1 MRYLIMLSYLLFSI
15 PSTFGVNQR
24 ASDNNL
30 TFEMAKLRK
39 SQIKEVHY
47 DLYFD
52 LNKNAKGYRARALID
67 LELKRTDL
75 PLSFDF
81 VVDKII
87 ELKVNGR
94 VLKNVSIRNGS
105 FDLPKKI
112 LSSTMKVEVDFQ
124 NSYSKES
131 GGFLRAIDPE
141 DGSEYLYTDF
151 EPYYAHHLFPCFD
164 QPDIKAN
171 FKVQVKAPKEWKVIQ
186 NELILNETDQGDFR
200 LTTFQSTP
208 KLSTYLF
215 FLGAGPFV
223 EWKDQFEKTPL
234 FLYSRKSLEKYVD
247 AKEIFKTTKAGLK
260 FFNRYFDYP
269 YPFSKYGQIFIPE
282 FAWGGMENPGAV
294 TLNERNIFRG
304 AVPQSKYE
312 RRDNLI
318 LHEMAHM
325 WFGDLVTMEWWNDLW
340 LNESFATYLASVAQ
354 ERALGSKATWIDF
367 FNTKAWGLWQD
378 QLITTHPIETLVP
391 DVRTARGNFD
401 GITYAKGASA
411 LKQLHFFVGEE
422 GFNEGLK
429 KYFKKFA
436 FQNTQ
441 RSDFIAEI
449 AEASKVNL
457 SDWTVKWLQTSGLNW
472 IDVKIDCDEKK
483 ISNAVVIQS
492 PSVSQTLSPHRMQ
505 IGLFTL
511 DGKELKG
518 ESFIDI
524 TYMNEKT
531 PMSEIIGKKCP
542 EFIMPNVGDQ
552 DYAHFS
558 LDQSSLKNAGLAL
571 QSLPD
576 SLSKNMLWNILAQM
590 VRDQQLSPLDYLN
603 LAMSG
608 LQQESDDLL
617 LGGIL
622 GRRSSIRDTY
632 KIYLTAKQRL
642 ELAPQLEKLIWERVQ
657 TSKPGS
663 SLQMIFFDFYLTI
676 AQSQLSQGLLL
687 EMLKLNSPPKGIVLD
702 QDRRWA
708 IITNLAENG
717 TPEAMELIK
726 LEEKKDPSTLGQ
738 RMAFGATAAF
748 PDLKNKQEMWKKFI
762 KRDKLSYSSFLEAAH
777 RFHQGNFLDLSDH
790 FVSTF
795 FNQVTKMN
803 WTRNDDIVDIYFEEL
818 FPVEICSP
826 SLLKRSET
834 ELKKAKNLTSLARR
848 SWLEAQDE
856 LKRCVLLR
864 RK

>member
-1 MRYLIMLSYLLFSI
+1 
-15 PSTFGVNQR
+15 
-24 ASDNNL
+24 
-30 TFEMAKLRK
+30 MAQLRK
-39 SQIKEVHY
+39 SQIKEVSY
-47 DLYFD
+47 DLFFD
-52 LNKNAKGYRARALID
+52 LKKDAKGYRAKSLIN

-94 VLKNVSIRNGS
+94 VLKNFSKRNGS
-105 FDLPKKI
+105 FDLPQKI
-112 LSSTMKVEVDFQ
+112 LTPSMTVEVDFQ
-124 NSYSKES
+124 NTYSKES
-131 GGFLRAIDPE
+131 GGFLRAVDPE

-164 QPDIKAN
+164 QPDIKAI
-171 FKVQVKAPKEWKVIQ
+171 FKVQVKAPQEWKVIQ
-186 NELILNETDQGDFR
+186 NELISNEIDQGEFR
-200 LTTFQSTP
+200 LTTFQPTP
-208 KLSTYLF
+208 KLSPYLF

-223 EWKDQFEKTPL
+223 EWKDHFEKTPL

-354 ERALGSKATWIDF
+354 ERALESKATWIDF

-378 QLITTHPIETLVP
+378 QLVTTHPIETVVP

-422 GFNEGLK
+422 GFKNGLQ

-441 RSDFIAEI
+441 RSDFIEAI

-457 SDWTVKWLQTSGLNW
+457 SEWTIKWLQTAGLNW
-472 IDVKIDCDEKK
+472 IDVKIDCNKNK
-483 ISNAVVIQS
+483 IISALVIQN

-505 IGLFTL
+505 IGFFTK
-511 DGKELKG
+511 DGQEL
-518 ESFIDI
+518 ESDSLVDI
-524 TYMNEKT
+524 TYINEKT
-531 PMSEIIGKKCP
+531 PISEVVGKKCP
-542 EFIMPNVGDQ
+542 DFIMPNIGDQ
-552 DYAHFS
+552 DYAHFGLDENS
-558 LDQSSLKNAGLAL
+558 LRNSGFAL

-603 LAMSG
+603 LAMIG
-608 LQQESDDLL
+608 LKNESDDLL

-622 GRRSSIRDTY
+622 GRKSSLRDTY
-632 KIYLTAKQRL
+632 KMYLTAQQRG
-642 ELAPQLEKLIWERVQ
+642 EVAPQIEKLIWERVQ
-657 TSKPGS
+657 NSKPAS

-676 AQSQLSQGLLL
+676 AQTQRSQDLLV
-687 EMLKLNSPPKGIVLD
+687 EMLKTNSPPKGIILD

-708 IITNLAENG
+708 LISNLAENG
-717 TPEAMELIK
+717 TPEAKEFIQ
-726 LEEKKDPSTLGQ
+726 LEEKRDSSTLGK
-738 RMAFGATAAF
+738 RMALGATAAF
-748 PDLKNKQEMWKKFI
+748 PTLKNKQEIWKLFI
-762 KRDKLSYSSFLEAAH
+762 KRDKLSYSTFLEAAH
-777 RFHQGNFLDLSDH
+777 RFHNGNFLNLSDY
-790 FVSTF
+790 FVTPF
-795 FNQVTKMN
+795 FNQIQKMN
-803 WTRNDDIVDIYFEEL
+803 WSQNDDIVDIYFEEL
-818 FPVEICSP
+818 FPVEVCTS

-856 LKRCVLLR
+856 LKRCVLV
-864 RK
+864 KSQK